1 VSCAP
6 SADKPRWDRDALGQL
21 RLGHVEEW
29 AGRYSDHGRLVAE
42 PTAAKTRQH
51 LVDDWWKANTDGCD
65 AVMIAHR
72 RVDVAELN
80 DRARSLMRA
89 DGRLGRDEVLDAE
102 GRPFAAGDRVLVKR
116 NERRLGLI
124 NGTRAD
130 VCTVDAEQRALTLTL
145 KDGTSRQIDA
155 ATLDRGGLLH
165 GYAVTA
171 HAAQGATVDRSFV
184 LGSDDLYLEW
194 GYTAMTRHREEA
206 RFYVVSPGSAERAL
220 SGLEPDNDPT
230 TADAVTGLTRSAR
243 KHTATDVRG
252 EPDPAARAQA
262 AAQSAL
268 DRAARVQRR
277 LDEIKP
283 WQRKLGKDLR
293 SSLERNQN
301 DAAHWTGRALEL
313 QTEPQPER
321 CRPARAT
328 TTLPSEELRA
338 LLNDPGAV
346 VHNNI
351 GPKPDGLAGR
361 DLWMRAAGE
370 LISDPHVSLDPPE
383 TDLSMTDTGLE
394 L

>member
-1 VSCAP
+1 
-6 SADKPRWDRDALGQL
+6 
-21 RLGHVEEW
+21 
-29 AGRYSDHGRLVAE
+29 
-42 PTAAKTRQH
+42 
-51 LVDDWWKANTDGCD
+51 
-65 AVMIAHR
+65 MIAHR

-283 WQRKLGKDLR
+283 WQRKSAR
-293 SSLERNQN
+293 TC
-301 DAAHWTGRALEL
+301 AAHSSATRTTPPTGPAARSN
-313 QTEPQPER
+313 
-321 CRPARAT
+321 CRPSPSPNVVGLPAPPRPCQAKSSAPSSTTPGLSST
-328 TTLPSEELRA
+328 TT
-338 LLNDPGAV
+338 
-346 VHNNI
+346 
-351 GPKPDGLAGR
+351 
-361 DLWMRAAGE
+361 
-370 LISDPHVSLDPPE
+370 SDPSPTASPVATCGCAPPE
-383 TDLSMTDTGLE
+383 SSSATRTSASTLPRRTCR
-394 L
+394 